1 MSSPAQADAPS
12 FKRIQ
17 IFTQGDVES
26 LFPLIA
32 AYAQHPSLAD
42 SVEEVALDATRW
54 GDRHS
59 QPVLE
64 YRPIDDATYATIET
78 QVSSLGLGSFERS
91 VLDAL
96 SKQRRELAGQATT
109 RGMASQKRS
118 ADNGSFAMAAVVTL
132 LAMCKN
138 ISTIYLARLFV
149 MGTARGRGAKPI
161 SFVGR
166 FLESLKQG
174 DPPQARCLQNLK
186 RIEMIEGVNSFMDP
200 PGHDDFT
207 TPFYFLGHLPALE
220 ELVADAVIEYQNDP
234 FPYEKGSSNV
244 KRIEIRHTDL
254 ATETVSKILQIP
266 RGLEEFTL
274 SLGGVFFPDGGSP
287 SIELG
292 SLRKNLALHKE
303 TLKKLDLD
311 VNIALS
317 WPYDDEEE
325 EEEDEDEEDE
335 EDRDG
340 ERPSKMPRL
349 FRAKPR
355 TTLGSLADFQALTH
369 LSIGP
374 KVLIPSGEPS
384 KKPSKSQPALRLIEI
399 LPPSLK
405 HLCLYGYEKGES
417 AYVDGEIEELLEKK
431 AERLPDLKE
440 VRGVDEMVE
449 DTNVMYGDEQEEYE
463 RPERSFDWVRV

>member
-274 SLGGVFFPDGGSP
+274 SLGG
-287 SIELG
+287 
-292 SLRKNLALHKE
+292 
-303 TLKKLDLD
+303 
-311 VNIALS
+311 
-317 WPYDDEEE
+317 
-325 EEEDEDEEDE
+325 
-335 EDRDG
+335 
-340 ERPSKMPRL
+340 
-349 FRAKPR
+349 
-355 TTLGSLADFQALTH
+355 
-369 LSIGP
+369 
-374 KVLIPSGEPS
+374 EPS